1 MRFGS
6 LTIFL
11 KFILIGKWI
20 FSVHFWVTIY
30 NLPMQKLVLLV
41 SSLAFCLSVNAQTDT
56 TTQALGEVLI
66 QENRIQLPFSKQSRN
81 ISLISKRQLET
92 TPARSLAEVLSFVPG
107 VDVRQ
112 RGVTGV
118 QSDISI
124 RGGSFEQT
132 LMLLNGIKLSD
143 PQTGHHMMNIPI
155 PLVNIDRVEVLK
167 GPASR
172 VFGQNAYAGAINVI
186 TELSDKRYA
195 RVQGYA
201 GDFGMKGINFA
212 GSLPIRNYK
221 QNLAVSYDDS
231 NGHWYNSDY
240 QVSNIFYEGGLDINE
255 KNEVKGMIAYTD
267 RRFGANGF
275 YSSAFPEQW
284 ESVQTTLAALS
295 HSLTQKN
302 FQINTRGYFR
312 RNEDE
317 YVLRR
322 DEPEFY
328 QNFHTT
334 DVYALEVNGYFQSML
349 GKTGFGLETR
359 KEAIE
364 STNLGN
370 HDRVLSG
377 IFLEQLVNIG
387 SQADLRAGV
396 YSNYYSEYGWKHFPG
411 AELGFQATTDLRLYS
426 GYGISYR
433 IPTYND
439 LYYVGPTNIG
449 NDQLAPEQAQ
459 NLEIGAKWSKSGI
472 FAELVYFNR
481 STDNLIEWTRPDADT
496 PWQPQNFSEVKFN
509 GIEASLNYRV
519 SPTSRTVQVKEIN
532 FSYNYI
538 NADLINQPGIETRYA
553 LTALKN
559 QVIGGASIR
568 IGEKLEWNTKMRYVE
583 RMHQD
588 PYFLLDMRTDYNRAG
603 KLGFFAEA
611 SNITNEDYM
620 EAGTVQMPGRWFRAG
635 FMLNLE

>member
-1 MRFGS
+1 M
-6 LTIFL
+6 
-11 KFILIGKWI
+11 K
-20 FSVHFWVTIY
+20 
-30 NLPMQKLVLLV
+30 KLVFLV
-41 SSLAFCLSVNAQTDT
+41 SALVFSLGVNAQTDT
-56 TTQALGEVLI
+56 TTQDLGEVLI
-66 QENRIQLPFSKQSRN
+66 QENRIQIPFSKQSRN
-81 ISLISKRQLET
+81 ISLVSKLQLET

-107 VDVRQ
+107 VDIRQ

-118 QSDISI
+118 QSDVSI

-143 PQTGHHMMNIPI
+143 PQTGHHMMNIPV

-195 RVQGYA
+195 RIQGYA

-212 GSLPIRNYK
+212 GSLPVGNYK
-221 QNLAVSYDDS
+221 QNLAISYDDS

-240 QVSNIFYEGGLDINE
+240 QVSNFFYEGGADLNDNNE
-255 KNEVKGMIAYTD
+255 LKGMIAYTD
-267 RRFGANGF
+267 RSFGANGF
-275 YSSAFPEQW
+275 YSSSFPDQW
-284 ESVQTTLAALS
+284 ESVQTTLASLS
-295 HSLTQKN
+295 HTLTLNN
-302 FQINTRGYFR
+302 FYLNTRGYFR
-312 RNEDE
+312 RNQDE
-317 YVLRR
+317 YVLKRN
-322 DEPEFY
+322 EPSFY

-334 DVYALEVNGYFQSML
+334 DVYALEANGKFDTKL
-349 GKTGFGLETR
+349 GTTGFGVETR

-370 HDRVLSG
+370 RDRVLTG
-377 IFLEQLVNIG
+377 IFLEQMVNFG
-387 SQADLRAGV
+387 SKVDLRAGV

-449 NDQLAPEQAQ
+449 NDQLVPEQAQ
-459 NLEIGAKWSKSGI
+459 NFEIGAKWSKSGI

-481 STDNLIEWTRPDADT
+481 STDNLIEWTRPNADT

-509 GIEASLNYRV
+509 GIEASLNYRF
-519 SPTSRTVQVKEIN
+519 SPNGRTIQIKEFN
-532 FSYNYI
+532 LSYNYI

-559 QVIGGASIR
+559 QLIGGVLIR
-568 IGEKLEWNTKMRYVE
+568 VGQKLEWNTKMRNVE
-583 RMHQD
+583 RMNQD
-588 PYFLLDMRTDYNRAG
+588 PYFLLGMRADYNRTG
-603 KLGFFAEA
+603 KIGFFAEA
-611 SNITNEDYM
+611 SNITGTDYV

-635 FMLNLE
+635 FMLNFE

>member
-1 MRFGS
+1 
-6 LTIFL
+6 
-11 KFILIGKWI
+11 
-20 FSVHFWVTIY
+20 
-30 NLPMQKLVLLV
+30 MQKLVLLV

-56 TTQALGEVLI
+56 TTQELGEVLI

-81 ISLISKRQLET
+81 ISLVSKRQIET

-143 PQTGHHMMNIPI
+143 PQTGHHMMNIPV

-212 GSLPIRNYK
+212 GSLPIGSYK
-221 QNLAVSYDDS
+221 QNLAISYDDS

-240 QVSNIFYEGGLDINE
+240 QVSNIFYEGGANLNE
-255 KNEVKGMIAYTD
+255 KNELKGMIAYTD
-267 RRFGANGF
+267 RSFGANGF
-275 YSSAFPEQW
+275 YSSSFPDQW
-284 ESVQTTLAALS
+284 ESVQTTLASLS
-295 HSLTQKN
+295 HTLTLNN
-302 FQINTRGYFR
+302 FYLNTRGYFR
-312 RNEDE
+312 KNQDE
-317 YVLRR
+317 YVLKRN
-322 DEPEFY
+322 EPSFY

-334 DVYALEVNGYFQSML
+334 DVYALEANGNFETKL
-349 GKTGFGLETR
+349 GTTGFGVETR
-359 KEAIE
+359 KETIE

-370 HDRVLSG
+370 RDRVLTG
-377 IFLEQLVNIG
+377 IFLEQMVTFG
-387 SQADLRAGV
+387 SKVDLRAGV

-411 AELGFQATTDLRLYS
+411 AELGFQAATDFRLYS

-449 NDQLAPEQAQ
+449 NDQLVPEQAQ
-459 NLEIGAKWSKSGI
+459 NFEIGAKWSKSGI

-496 PWQPQNFSEVKFN
+496 PWQPQNFSQVKFN
-509 GIEASLNYRV
+509 GIEASLNYRI
-519 SPTSRTVQVKEIN
+519 SPNGKTLHIKEFN
-532 FSYNYI
+532 LSYNYLD
-538 NADLINQPGIETRYA
+538 ADLINQPGIETRYA

-559 QVIGGASIR
+559 QLIGGIL
-568 IGEKLEWNTKMRYVE
+568 IGIGQKLEWNTKMRNVE
-583 RMHQD
+583 RMNQD
-588 PYFLLDMRTDYNRAG
+588 PYFLLDMRADYNRTG
-603 KLGFFAEA
+603 KIGFFVEA
-611 SNITNEDYM
+611 SNITDTDYV